1 MSFHRKFFRF
11 ARLICPCPLLPRPR
25 SRKRMR
31 LTEVTCFSL
40 TGYDRNERFERE
52 DLSIMFSLLTHMEQS
67 FLFVL
72 LLFSLI
78 AANKASKIIYSRT
91 EQELHRKA
99 RKLRF
104 WTIFLTVWAA
114 ASIASDIALAAMTH
128 PALWLD
134 RLLIHAPL
142 ALLSVA
148 GLWLLAWPRLRMLL
162 QRTAAATD
170 HALDIARRRHA
181 TDPALVA
188 TFKLAAL
195 LSAGNVYFVL
205 SPPVPF
211 NLIEIAAPITVLLFL
226 GTLLWM
232 HQSNRNGVAA
242 ASDAITVYRP
252 WTRRAR
258 ITGVFSA
265 SLAVLSV
272 PILLAMDSSKLPGR
286 LNMAVGSADYGMI
299 RDEDGKLAKADPL
312 PSGQEHAH
320 DALPAAAAAISGI
333 PVTELSGPKEGQ
345 ADRIF
350 ELTAKTAQVRL
361 GSGKAIDAWTYN
373 GAAPGPELRVRE
385 AELIEVTLHNEN
397 IEDGVTLHWHGL
409 DVPNA
414 EDGVAGATQEAVM
427 PGESHTYRFMA
438 EQVGTF
444 WYHSH
449 QHSKEAVEK
458 GLFGA
463 LIVEPAES
471 IALPSEDIVV
481 LTHVWDGAGTAV
493 GSYDTLLRKAVQP
506 GASVRLRLIN
516 TDNWVRRTYTLTGTS
531 FKVTAIDGTKLNKPG
546 ELSNVSLKL
555 ATGGRYDVEFTMPD
569 HPVYLS
575 VDGNPGRGIL
585 LSADGNGDV
594 PETAQPSQSFDPLDY
609 GEPAATPFDADSRF
623 DREFMMILDNRLA
636 FYNGT
641 PALYDTINGKVFP
654 ETPMFM
660 VKEGELVKTTIVNRS
675 AVDHPM
681 HLHGHHMLVLS
692 RNGEPAS
699 GSPWWSDTLDV
710 APGDVYEVAFLANNP
725 GLWMDHC
732 HNLVHAAA
740 GMTMHLMYEG
750 VTSPF
755 EIGAESHN
763 HPE

>member
-1 MSFHRKFFRF
+1 
-11 ARLICPCPLLPRPR
+11 
-25 SRKRMR
+25 
-31 LTEVTCFSL
+31 
-40 TGYDRNERFERE
+40 
-52 DLSIMFSLLTHMEQS
+52 MFSLLTHMEQS
-67 FLFVL
+67 FLFLL

-78 AANKASKIIYSRT
+78 AANKASKLIYSRT
-91 EQELHRKA
+91 ELELHRKA

-104 WTIFLTVWAA
+104 WTVFLTIWAT
-114 ASIASDIALAAMTH
+114 ASIASDIALATLTH
-128 PALWLD
+128 PVLWLD

-142 ALLSVA
+142 ALLSVL
-148 GLWLLAWPRLRMLL
+148 GLWLLAWPRLKMLL
-162 QRTAAATD
+162 QRTAAVSD
-170 HALDIARRRHA
+170 QALDTARRRHA

-188 TFKLAAL
+188 TFKLVVL

-211 NLIEIAAPITVLLFL
+211 NLFEIATPITTLLFL
-226 GTLLWM
+226 GTLIWM
-232 HQSNRNGVAA
+232 HQSNRNGAAA

-258 ITGVFSA
+258 MTGVFAA
-265 SLAVLSV
+265 SCAVLSV
-272 PILLAMDSSKLPGR
+272 PLLLAMDSSKLPDR
-286 LNMAVGSADYGMI
+286 LNMAVGSADYGFI
-299 RDEDGKLAKADPL
+299 RDEDGKLVKADPL
-312 PSGQEHAH
+312 SSEQEHEH
-320 DALPAAAAAISGI
+320 GALPAVAATNGDV

-345 ADRIF
+345 ADRTF
-350 ELTAKTAQVRL
+350 ELTAKKAQVQL
-361 GSGKAIDAWTYN
+361 SSGKVIDAWTYN
-373 GAAPGPELRVRE
+373 SEIPGPELRVQE
-385 AELIEVTLHNEN
+385 GDLVEVTLRNED

-427 PGESHTYRFMA
+427 LGESHTYRFIA
-438 EQVGTF
+438 VQVGTF

-463 LIVEPAES
+463 LIVERAEDAS
-471 IALPSEDIVV
+471 SVLPSDDIVV
-481 LTHVWDGAGTAV
+481 LTHIWDGAGTAV

-506 GASVRLRLIN
+506 GANVKLRLIN

-531 FKVTAIDGTKLNKPG
+531 FKVTAVDGADLNKPG
-546 ELSNVSLKL
+546 ELNNVSLEL
-555 ATGGRYDVEFTMPD
+555 TTGGRYDVEFTMPE

-575 VDGNPGRGIL
+575 VDGNPERGIL
-585 LSADGNGDV
+585 MSADGKGDV
-594 PETAQPSQSFDPLDY
+594 PKASPPSQSFDPLSY
-609 GEPAATPFDADSRF
+609 GEAAPTPFDADSRF
-623 DREFMMILDNRLA
+623 DREFKMILDNRLA

-692 RNGEPAS
+692 RNGEAS
-699 GSPWWSDTLDV
+699 TGSPWWSDTLDV

-750 VTSPF
+750 ITSPF
-755 EIGAESHN
+755 EIGAGSHN